1 MDVSAVAQPSASL
14 GAGAI
19 AVGVFQGETP
29 SAAQAAALLARG
41 EAQGRAEHV
50 AVTHL
55 DDRRPLIVA
64 GLGPREQF
72 TGEGA
77 LRVAAAVTR
86 RAEELD
92 VVDLAWEL
100 PDGAS
105 DEVTEAL
112 VIGTVLS
119 AYRFTRYRRAA
130 PDSGEARS
138 VQTLTVAGAA
148 SEATRAAVARAAVLA
163 GAQNRARDLANTPPN
178 MMTPTALAHY
188 AVQLADRH
196 EGLTC
201 KIIDEAEI
209 RQRGMGAFAAVAQG
223 SAQPA
228 KLITLCYEGPGVA
241 ADASRLAL
249 IGKAVTFDSGGLNL
263 KPGASMIG
271 MKFDMCGGA
280 AVTETVGALAELRA
294 PIRLLAI
301 VGATENMTG
310 SAAMRPGDVLTA
322 YDGTTIEMNN
332 ADAEGRLVLAD
343 CIAHARREGVDAIV
357 DVATLTG
364 GVVTALGSV
373 HAGLMA
379 NDDALAERL
388 IACGQRTGE
397 LLWRLPLHPAYAK
410 MMKGRVA
417 QLTNLSEPSRQASA
431 ITAAEFLHHF
441 AGDVPWAHLDIA
453 GVADNVTRPYY
464 DKGATGFGVRLLTE
478 FAVGFPV

>member
-1 MDVSAVAQPSASL
+1 MDVTAVAQPSASL
-14 GAGAI
+14 AVGAI
-19 AVGVFQGETP
+19 AVGVFAGETP
-29 SAAQAAALLARG
+29 PAAQAAALLACG
-41 EAQGRAEHV
+41 EARDRAEHV

-55 DDRRPLIVA
+55 DDGRPLIVV
-64 GLGPREQF
+64 GLGARDRF
-72 TGEGA
+72 TGEVA

-86 RAEELD
+86 RAAELD
-92 VVDLAWEL
+92 VVDLTWEL

-105 DEVTEAL
+105 EEVTEAL

-119 AYRFTRYRRAA
+119 AYRFTPYGRAA
-130 PDSGEARS
+130 PDADEARS
-138 VQTLTVAGAA
+138 LQALTVAAA
-148 SEATRAAVARAAVLA
+148 AGETARDAVARAAVLA
-163 GAQNRARDLANTPPN
+163 AAQNRARDLGNTPPN

-188 AVQLADRH
+188 AVALAGRH
-196 EGLTC
+196 GGLSC
-201 KIIDEAEI
+201 EILDEAEI
-209 RQRGMGAFAAVAQG
+209 RERGMGAFAAVAQG

-228 KLITLCYEGPGVA
+228 KLITLCWDGPGVGVEA
-241 ADASRLAL
+241 PRLAL
-249 IGKAVTFDSGGLNL
+249 VGKAVTFDSGGLNL
-263 KPGASMIG
+263 KPGASMIE

-280 AVTETVGALAELRA
+280 AVLETVGALAELRA
-294 PIRLLAI
+294 PIRLLAV

-343 CIAHARREGVDAIV
+343 CIAHARREGADAIV

-373 HAGLMA
+373 YAGVMA

-397 LLWRLPLHPAYAK
+397 LLWRLPLHPAYAE

-417 QLTNLSEPSRQASA
+417 QLSNLSEPSRQASA

-453 GVADNVTRPYY
+453 GVADHVTRPYY
-464 DKGATGFGVRLLTE
+464 DKGGTGFGVRLLTE
-478 FAVGFPV
+478 LALGFPL